1 MTALQKDSIYCI
13 ILSLISF
20 VLFFFLLIITGNKIE
35 VACSAF
41 AVFGLYGL
49 GPIIFYKKSN
59 KILVDERDLEI
70 SRKAGS
76 FAFGMFW
83 VVFVLVTTIIT
94 FIKGFESS
102 IPVSFLFL
110 FVWAG
115 AIAISLGRAI
125 IILMMYRK
133 GIAQ

>member
-13 ILSLISF
+13 VLSLISF
-20 VLFFFLLIITGNKIE
+20 ILFLFLLIISGNRIA

-49 GPIIFYKKSN
+49 GPIFFYKKPKN
-59 KILVDERDLEI
+59 KIIVDERDLEI

-83 VVFVLVTTIIT
+83 IVFVLITTIIT
-94 FIKGFESS
+94 LIKGFESS

-110 FVWAG
+110 FVWSG

-133 GIAQ
+133 GIA